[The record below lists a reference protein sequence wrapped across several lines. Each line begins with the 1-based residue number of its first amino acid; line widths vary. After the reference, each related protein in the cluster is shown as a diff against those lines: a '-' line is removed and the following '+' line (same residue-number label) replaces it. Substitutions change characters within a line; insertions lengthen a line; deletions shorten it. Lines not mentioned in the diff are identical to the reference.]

1 MRILLI
7 FILFVLAACGNK
19 AKQTAQDKNCVEV
32 IKEDCVCTLEYNPV
46 CGCNNKTYGNACA
59 AECHGITSYR
69 PGECK

>member
-7 FILFVLAACGNK
+7 SILFVLSACGNK
-19 AKQTAQDKNCVEV
+19 VKQTEPDNSCVEV

-69 PGECK
+69 LGECK